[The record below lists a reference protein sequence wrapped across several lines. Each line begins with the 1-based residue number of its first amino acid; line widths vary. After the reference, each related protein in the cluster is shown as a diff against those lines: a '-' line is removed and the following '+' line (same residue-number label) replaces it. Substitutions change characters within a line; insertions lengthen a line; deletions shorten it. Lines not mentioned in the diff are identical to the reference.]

1 MATDGERREYLR
13 ANVTS
18 DLQYVWDDA
27 EVPLELQYEMAQ
39 HYKSLRV
46 FTAIGETTGD
56 VRTAIQNDFNLDPT
70 RNPGVRAKVARVV
83 AAWSAGKELYSKEKE
98 LQAENKVLGAPRHL
112 QHSERLAMIRAV
124 EKVLGTLADNETPSS
139 EYLALKVEECENG
152 ECTAASLDEISSKAD
167 RNTTSLQT
175 SLDNTGHVRIT
186 KTKTRGRLP
195 ETTEEY
201 RKLMRLEATAWL
213 CMSSK
218 FKSKHFLAGL
228 RMEDFGRFV
237 EFVLG
242 EKVHGIRVPV
252 DGGHQPLKPPFALVL
267 QYEHRLRREACK
279 LVNRGEKTMAEALE
293 AVTKDSEL
301 KEAYFTTP
309 LALTGHEQTRN
320 TSYKPF
326 TKDYGKGKTKGYGKV
341 RGKFDKGKGKGGG
354 KAKGKHGDH
363 NLVTH
368 SPDGREICFAFNS
381 QGCAGKCGRLHICR
395 VKGCYGDHAAREH
408 DRHKDAPKGGNKN
421 E

>member
-1 MATDGERREYLR
+1 
-13 ANVTS
+13 
-18 DLQYVWDDA
+18 
-27 EVPLELQYEMAQ
+27 MAQ

-46 FTAIGETTGD
+46 FTALGETTGD
-56 VRTAIQNDFNLDPT
+56 VRTAIQNDFNLDPA
-70 RNPGVRAKVARVV
+70 RNPGVRAKIAQVV

-112 QHSERLAMIRAV
+112 QHSERLAMVRAV

-201 RKLMRLEATAWL
+201 RKLMRLEATSWL

-228 RMEDFGRFV
+228 RMEDFSRFV
-237 EFVLG
+237 DFILG

-267 QYEHRLRREACK
+267 QYEHRLR
-279 LVNRGEKTMAEALE
+279 
-293 AVTKDSEL
+293 
-301 KEAYFTTP
+301 
-309 LALTGHEQTRN
+309 
-320 TSYKPF
+320 
-326 TKDYGKGKTKGYGKV
+326 
-341 RGKFDKGKGKGGG
+341 
-354 KAKGKHGDH
+354 
-363 NLVTH
+363 
-368 SPDGREICFAFNS
+368 
-381 QGCAGKCGRLHICR
+381 
-395 VKGCYGDHAAREH
+395 
-408 DRHKDAPKGGNKN
+408 
-421 E
+421 